1 MSLDQFLELRNRFD
15 RFVYE
20 SCQIRREQGTVHCVF
35 AYRLQGVDRLVSLE
49 HQVRFALL
57 PEEEAFEPDALFARS
72 IFLLGLAEAVSY
84 WKTACPYLL
93 EVEAGPLA
101 PQELAFW
108 ERLYTRGLG
117 EFWYLNG
124 IYGHVPEDAYIRLVP
139 SQTQPDPVY
148 RAGPLSGALIP
159 VGGGKDSVVSLELLR
174 RLGHDKADS
183 DCFLLS
189 ARQAA
194 YDTAEL
200 AGYGADRRVEAFRIF
215 DPQLFAMNR
224 EGYLNGHVPY
234 SAILGFTAVSAAL
247 LRGRKY
253 IVLSNEGSANE
264 PTVPGTWVNHQYS
277 KSLEFETDF
286 QQYLHRFL
294 TPSVHYFSLLRPWS
308 EARIAMEFSGFPLYH
323 AAYRSCNRG
332 VRENRWCCNCPKCLF
347 VFLLVAAHA
356 GVPATAAMLGEN
368 LLEKESLIP
377 TLDELAGFSPVKPF
391 ECVGTVAE
399 TIWSLH
405 RILER
410 TDLPAEA
417 ANWPLLR
424 HFVQQSVL
432 DESPAFRLVEPELG
446 DRIPYP
452 FRSLV
457 LPGEPDATTRIRA
470 RLDGKSIGIL
480 GFGLEG
486 RSSLAF
492 LRRLYPEKIFPV
504 ADREPDRLA
513 DVPEG
518 SPVFSGP
525 EYASALVS
533 CDLVFKAPGI
543 PWMSIDSL
551 FRPEQITSQTDL
563 FLSVLGERT
572 IGVTGT
578 KGKSTTTAL
587 IHAALRACGQDAAM
601 VGNMGIPALEAI
613 GTDHPGRVY
622 VCELSSHM
630 LETIHHAPRC
640 AVYLNL
646 YADHLDHY
654 RSIDAY
660 AAAKDN
666 LLRLQG
672 PEGFAVVG
680 ETVVGRTE
688 KLGGGLHVSVRME
701 ADGSQVLP
709 VHSAILNADA
719 FADRDRSAH
728 CAILNADAFA
738 DRDRS
743 VHSAILNADA
753 FADRDR
759 SAHCAILNADAFADR
774 DRSVHSAILNADAF
788 ADRDLPGSH
797 NLMNLHTAFLTVHLW
812 EMLVAGHAEGL
823 ADPAPQAAAL
833 HALNTFSGLPHR
845 MRLVGTMKGI
855 RFWDDSISTIPEA
868 SMLAVEAIG
877 DVDTLVF
884 GGLDRGIRYDSLIRY
899 LAQGKVPVL
908 IGLPD
913 TGHRLLDALAAF
925 PELPSGIRL
934 IRAANMEEAVSSAY
948 RWTRPGHSCL
958 LSPAAA
964 SYGWYRNFEERGDHF
979 TRLVL
984 AESVETVIPQS
995 F

>member
-1 MSLDQFLELRNRFD
+1 MSLNQFLELRNRFD

-20 SCQIRREQGTVHCVF
+20 SCQIRREQGVVHCVF
-35 AYRLQGVDRLVSLE
+35 AYRLQGMDRLLSLE

-72 IFLLGLAEAVSY
+72 VFLLGLAEAVSY

-139 SQTQPDPVY
+139 SQTQPEPVY

-308 EARIAMEFSGFPLYH
+308 EARIAMEFSGFPRYH

-332 VRENRWCCNCPKCLF
+332 VRENRWCCSCPKCLF

-368 LLEKESLIP
+368 LLEKEALIP

-405 RILER
+405 RILGR
-410 TDLPAEA
+410 ADLPAEA
-417 ANWPLLR
+417 KNWPLLK
-424 HFVQQSVL
+424 HFIQQSVQ
-432 DESPAFRLVEPELG
+432 DESPAFRLVEPEIG

-486 RSSLAF
+486 RSTLAF

-504 ADREPDRLA
+504 ADREADRLL
-513 DVPEG
+513 DLPEG
-518 SPVFSGP
+518 TPVFSGP

-613 GTDHPGRVY
+613 GADHPGRVY

-630 LETIHHAPRC
+630 LETIRHAPRC

-654 RSIDAY
+654 RSFDAY
-660 AAAKDN
+660 AEAKDN

-672 PEGFAVVG
+672 PDGFAVVG
-680 ETVVGRTE
+680 DTVVGRTE
-688 KLGGGLHVSVRME
+688 KLGGGLHVSVKLE

-709 VHSAILNADA
+709 VRSAIL
-719 FADRDRSAH
+719 R
-728 CAILNADAFA
+728 ADAFA

-743 VHSAILNADA
+743 VQSSIL
-753 FADRDR
+753 
-759 SAHCAILNADAFADR
+759 H
-774 DRSVHSAILNADAF
+774 ADAF

-797 NLMNLHTAFLTVHLW
+797 NLMNLHMAFLTVHLW
-812 EMLVAGHAEGL
+812 EMLVTGHANGL

-845 MRLVGTMKGI
+845 MRLVGTVKGI

-884 GGLDRGIRYDSLIRY
+884 GGLDRGIRYDALLRY

-913 TGHRLLDALAAF
+913 TGHRLLDALAAI
-925 PELPSGIRL
+925 PELPAGLRM
-934 IRAANMEEAVSSAY
+934 IRAANMEEAVSCAY

-984 AESVETVIPQS
+984 EENVETVIPQP